1 MELASFQDAESKS
14 LPLQRKSR
22 LSPRAKCKLP
32 YQLERLEETYV
43 EFVVQ
48 AADRTAV
55 LPPPPSM
62 YQYELLVQLPQ
73 HVEQRK
79 QEISLPLL
87 VPCRTEERWK
97 VQVKEVEILS
107 EPSPPEVKAQ
117 PLEIEDAVQRLRW
130 CPKGKRKRNIRHL
143 PIVPHERQPLP
154 HTIQLQAKKEN
165 IERQRELETRL
176 VDMPQIVRWRDGFRI
191 RR

>member
-1 MELASFQDAESKS
+1 MASFKNAESKS

-22 LSPRAKCKLP
+22 LSSRAKCKLP

-48 AADRTAV
+48 TADRTTV
-55 LPPPPSM
+55 LPPPSSV

-79 QEISLPLL
+79 QEIPLPLL

-97 VQVKEVEILS
+97 VQMKEVEILS

-117 PLEIEDAVQRLRW
+117 PLEIEDAVQRLRR

-143 PIVPHERQPLP
+143 PIVPHERQPFP
-154 HTIQLQAKKEN
+154 HAIQLQAKQVN
-165 IERQRELETRL
+165 IEWQPELATRL
-176 VDMPQIVRWRDGFRI
+176 VELPQIVRWRDGFRI